1 MAVFGD
7 HLAEIQEVPAA
18 NFIFIDLSAI
28 ARRMMGRA
36 FVSAAA
42 AAVAAKLAHGTAGD
56 RAGEV

>member
-36 FVSAAA
+36 F
-42 AAVAAKLAHGTAGD
+42 L
-56 RAGEV
+56 